1 MADSHRAFILET
13 FSSNPHIS
21 KTANIRRS
29 ILVLVS
35 HELKN
40 HHTV

>member
-1 MADSHRAFILET
+1 MADSRRAFILET

-21 KTANIRRS
+21 KTADILRS
-29 ILVLVS
+29 ILVS